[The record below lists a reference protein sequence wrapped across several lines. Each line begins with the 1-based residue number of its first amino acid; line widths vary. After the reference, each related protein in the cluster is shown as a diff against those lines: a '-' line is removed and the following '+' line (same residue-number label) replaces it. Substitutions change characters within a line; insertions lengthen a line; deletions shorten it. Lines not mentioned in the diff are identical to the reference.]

1 MTKELVLMDKDDN
14 IINFKKKPQL
24 KLITGGDPP
33 IENWLANMPKGT
45 IFNARRKN
53 EKQLNLD
60 KYMVTQHKRVT
71 TELYFVTPDGKQLTF
86 WVPTLEFSR
95 NVEFFEVLGEY
106 EFIEDEEIEDGN
118 S

>member
-1 MTKELVLMDKDDN
+1 MDKDDN
-14 IINFKKKPQL
+14 IIDFKKRPQL

-33 IENWLANMPKGT
+33 IENWLKTFPKGT
-45 IFNARRKN
+45 IFNARRKG
-53 EKQLNLD
+53 EKALNLD
-60 KYMVTQHKRVT
+60 KYMVTQHRTIT

-95 NVEFFEVLGEY
+95 SVDFFEVLGEY
-106 EFIEDEEIEDGN
+106 EFIEEEQEDDDGN